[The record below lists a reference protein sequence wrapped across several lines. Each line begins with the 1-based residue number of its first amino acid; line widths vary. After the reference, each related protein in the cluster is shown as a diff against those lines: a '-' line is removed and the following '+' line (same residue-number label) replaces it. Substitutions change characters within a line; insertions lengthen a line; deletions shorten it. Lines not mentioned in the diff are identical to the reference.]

1 MPNYKCI
8 LLFALQSGPNY
19 GPSNRWLPPNIVGHR
34 AAREGARSLIGR
46 PGARIIDVREPLG
59 SRRNS
64 FKLGEFRGA
73 GSCVYRPKFL
83 DLVISI
89 QI

>member
-1 MPNYKCI
+1 MAEVLAPGDHLGSANQSQLNRRSDARKRHE
-8 LLFALQSGPNY
+8 LFEIIAVGPA
-19 GPSNRWLPPNIVGHR
+19 SVWVV
-34 AAREGARSLIGR
+34 
-46 PGARIIDVREPLG
+46 DVREPLG

-64 FKLGEFRGA
+64 FKLGEFRGG